1 MGLCARSSL
10 RCGFFLGV
18 FLSTVVIYLVIR
30 VNFQREEKTDTRRVT
45 GGPQCMEQFRDRI
58 PSQQQLKFY
67 NNTDQIFYN
76 RMPKCGSEM
85 TMTLLRNIAK
95 KNHWTYPPE
104 NKRIWTITKQGHQY
118 WVDNEK
124 VLKEISH
131 LTMDHKKPML
141 FSCHLYYTDFSRLW
155 SKKSLPTYINI
166 IRNPQ
171 DRLISLYYYFR
182 FHPIQRRNDMSNNDR
197 AMTYDDCVEQQK
209 EECTAPNPEGF
220 WTMVPYFCGHDPIC
234 RTPSRDALE
243 RAKANVVSN
252 YAVIGLTED
261 METFTRVLENVIPKY
276 FRGMTDLYR
285 QMASTVVNVACFLLS
300 PTCHFEMSLN
310 IIWMHAASK
319 LNIHTIMGFKSSA
332 LIL

>member
-1 MGLCARSSL
+1 MQVRKYWLNIQFNKRTLCVVEAALLIIST
-10 RCGFFLGV
+10 GV
-18 FLSTVVIYLVIR
+18 WYGYV
-30 VNFQREEKTDTRRVT
+30 RENSHQNEYQALDLYCNPVQDTT
-45 GGPQCMEQFRDRI
+45 ANNSAKDSCQDQFRDRI

-131 LTMDHKKPML
+131 LTMTIDHKKPML

-182 FHPIQRRNDMSNNDR
+182 FHPVQRRKKMPIALR
-197 AMTYDDCVEQQK
+197 KMTYDTCVRMELP
-209 EECTAPNPEGF
+209 ECTAPNPEGF

-243 RAKANVVSN
+243 RAKANIVSN

-285 QMASTVVNVACFLLS
+285 QMA
-300 PTCHFEMSLN
+300 
-310 IIWMHAASK
+310 
-319 LNIHTIMGFKSSA
+319 
-332 LIL
+332 